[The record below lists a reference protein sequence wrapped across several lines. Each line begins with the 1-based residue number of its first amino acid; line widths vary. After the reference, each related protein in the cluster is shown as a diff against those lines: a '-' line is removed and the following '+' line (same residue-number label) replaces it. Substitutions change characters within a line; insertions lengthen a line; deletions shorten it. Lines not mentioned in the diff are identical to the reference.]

1 MAGVNKV
8 ILIGNVGKDPEVKIL
23 ENGIR
28 VANFPLATTEIYKK
42 DGNRQEQT
50 EWHNIVVWRGLAEV
64 TEKIVRKGA
73 TLFIEGKLRSR
84 TWEDKDKIKRY
95 SVEIVAD
102 NLTLLSGRKDD
113 SFNHSEEPN
122 HHSQTDTA
130 GLSTKDY
137 QEDI

>member
-8 ILIGNVGKDPEVKIL
+8 ILIGNVGKDPEVKML
-23 ENGIR
+23 ENGVR

-42 DGNRQEQT
+42 DGSRHEQT
-50 EWHNIVVWRGLAEV
+50 EWHNIVVWRGLADV
-64 TEKIVRKGA
+64 TEKIVKKGA

-113 SFNHSEEPN
+113 NHFHSSGDDSMPLSE
-122 HHSQTDTA
+122 
-130 GLSTKDY
+130 KDFSP
-137 QEDI
+137 EN

>member
-8 ILIGNVGKDPEVKIL
+8 ILIGNVGKDPEVKVL
-23 ENGIR
+23 ENGVR

-42 DGNRQEQT
+42 DGNRVEQT
-50 EWHNIVVWRGLAEV
+50 EWHNIVLWRGLAEV

-73 TLFIEGKLRSR
+73 TLYIEGKLRSR

-102 NLTLLSGRKDD
+102 TLTILSGRREDSSHHEQGEHYSDD
-113 SFNHSEEPN
+113 QAH
-122 HHSQTDTA
+122 
-130 GLSTKDY
+130 
-137 QEDI
+137 